1 MAQASRI
8 CHGIQSPYVI
18 SNLAKSNQPKSPL
31 SISLKSQQPRAYPIS
46 SWGLKKSGMMLN
58 DSVIRPVTVTAS
70 VSTAEK
76 ASEIVL
82 QPIKEISGLIKLPG
96 SKSLSNRILLLAAL
110 SEGTTVVD
118 NLLNSDDINYMLDAL
133 KKLGLNVERDS
144 ENNRAVVEG
153 CGGIFPASVDSKSD
167 IELYLGNAGT
177 AMRPLTAA
185 VTAAGGN
192 ASYVLDGVP
201 RMRERP
207 IGDLV
212 VGLKQLGADVEC
224 TLGTN
229 CPPVRVNANG
239 GLPGGKVKL
248 SGSIS
253 SQYLTALLMAAP
265 LALGDVEIEI
275 IDKLISVPYVEMTL
289 KLMERFGV
297 SAEHSESWDRF
308 FVKGGQKYKSPGNAY
323 VEGDASSAS
332 YFLAGAAITGET
344 VTVEGCGTTS
354 LQGDVKFAEVLE
366 KMGCK
371 VSWTENSVTVTGP
384 SRDAFGMR
392 HLRAVD
398 VNMNKM
404 PDVAMTLAVV
414 ALFADGPT
422 TIRDVA
428 SWRVKETERMI
439 AICTELRKLGATV
452 EEGSDYCVIT
462 PPAKVKPA
470 EIDTYDDHRMAMAF
484 SLAACA
490 DVPVTIKDP
499 GCTRKTFPDYF
510 QVLESITKH

>member
-8 CHGIQSPYVI
+8 CQNPCVI
-18 SNLAKSNQPKSPL
+18 SNLSKSNQRKSPF
-31 SISLKSQQPRAYPIS
+31 SVSLKTHQIS
-46 SWGLKKSGMMLN
+46 SWGLKKSNNG
-58 DSVIRPVTVTAS
+58 SVIRPVRVTAS

-76 ASEIVL
+76 SSEIVL
-82 QPIKEISGLIKLPG
+82 QPIREISGLIKLPG

-110 SEGTTVVD
+110 SE
-118 NLLNSDDINYMLDAL
+118 
-133 KKLGLNVERDS
+133 
-144 ENNRAVVEG
+144 
-153 CGGIFPASVDSKSD
+153 
-167 IELYLGNAGT
+167 
-177 AMRPLTAA
+177 
-185 VTAAGGN
+185 
-192 ASYVLDGVP
+192 
-201 RMRERP
+201 
-207 IGDLV
+207 
-212 VGLKQLGADVEC
+212 
-224 TLGTN
+224 
-229 CPPVRVNANG
+229 
-239 GLPGGKVKL
+239 
-248 SGSIS
+248 
-253 SQYLTALLMAAP
+253 
-265 LALGDVEIEI
+265 
-275 IDKLISVPYVEMTL
+275 
-289 KLMERFGV
+289 
-297 SAEHSESWDRF
+297 
-308 FVKGGQKYKSPGNAY
+308 
-323 VEGDASSAS
+323 
-332 YFLAGAAITGET
+332 
-344 VTVEGCGTTS
+344 
-354 LQGDVKFAEVLE
+354 GDVKFAEVLE

-462 PPAKVKPA
+462 PPAKLKLAEIDTYDDHRMAMAFSLAACADVPVTIKDPGCTRKTFPDYFQGDVKFAEVLEKMGCKVSWTENSVTVTGPSRDAFGMRHLRAVDVNMNKMPDVAMTLAVVALFADGLTTIRDVASWRVKETERMIAICTELRKLGATVEEGSDYCVITPPAKLKPA